1 MSNKKGVNYYKLTQF
16 SQKFCCRM
24 IHMYHLWKFT
34 NTMLYSSATKNL
46 MYLHNTYFQ
55 LHEPLVETQA
65 LYLV

>member
-1 MSNKKGVNYYKLTQF
+1 MSNKKGVNYYKFIQF

-24 IHMYHLWKFT
+24 MYHLWKSA

-46 MYLHNTYFQ
+46 TYLHNTYFQ